1 MAGNVQILGIGELSR
16 KFSELAENMK
26 QKTARRMVATAGGI
40 VRKEAKALALSQ
52 GLKQTGALIKNIAIK
67 REKNVPE
74 GVEQYHLG
82 VRHGRELRRAKIDKI
97 FLVKNKSGRVV
108 WKRVDDPFYWR
119 FLEFGT
125 KQINPYRFIQ
135 QALNNKQQEAIDAM
149 LSRLHRD
156 LLNVTR

>member
-1 MAGNVQILGIGELSR
+1 M
-16 KFSELAENMK
+16 
-26 QKTARRMVATAGGI
+26 
-40 VRKEAKALALSQ
+40 
-52 GLKQTGALIKNIAIK
+52 IKNIAIK

-82 VRHGRELRRAKIDKI
+82 VRHGRELRRAKIDKL
-97 FLVKNKSGRVV
+97 FFFFFKSGRGV

-149 LSRLHRD
+149 LSRLQRD
-156 LLNVTR
+156 LEKSKA

>member
-1 MAGNVQILGIGELSR
+1 MAGNVQILGIGELLR

>member
-16 KFSELAENMK
+16 KFAELAENMK

-52 GLKQTGALIKNIAIK
+52 GLKQTGSLIKNIAIK

-82 VRHGRELRRAKIDKI
+82 VRHGRELRRAKIDKL

-149 LSRLHRD
+149 LSRLQRD
-156 LLNVTR
+156 LEKSKA